1 MTSVCE
7 PEMTALKSAEE
18 TVKFVTTGFSKDG
31 FCDKGGSSLL
41 LHAKISVQN
50 MEKKYRLKYLI
61 SIYSVNNILDLNYH
75 SAAEVVNSH
84 PGFCF
89 NKGAF
94 LTSESGIGKR

>member
-1 MTSVCE
+1 
-7 PEMTALKSAEE
+7 
-18 TVKFVTTGFSKDG
+18 
-31 FCDKGGSSLL
+31 
-41 LHAKISVQN
+41 